1 MKIGKRASAQKYKEL
16 RALQAR
22 VNNMLYKS
30 THIEK
35 TNGKRKQVLA
45 MKRQFYKSRGIKNPS
60 RLSFSVLSSKD
71 IKAYTELLKSIE
83 NNTFI
88 NPQKYKEYQEKMQE
102 KFDSYGYDFEY
113 EEIKEVLE
121 SDIVQELINEG
132 MSPSEF
138 WQVYSEITTD
148 YGQIDIHSFYD
159 MAREFLNGIRYGD
172 LTINQFFEFADDY
185 FSILNDPD
193 AVRFNDG
200 QTGGI
205 YD

>member
-35 TNGKRKQVLA
+35 SNGKRKQVLA

-60 RLSFSVLSSKD
+60 RLSFSVLSTKD

-88 NPQKYKEYQEKMQE
+88 NPEKYKQYQEKMRE
-102 KFDSYGYDFEY
+102 KFDSYGYNFSY
-113 EEIKEVLE
+113 EDVRKLLDSEI
-121 SDIVQELINEG
+121 IQELINEG
-132 MSPSEF
+132 LTPSEF
-138 WQVYSEITTD
+138 WQVYNEITTD
-148 YGQIDIHSFYD
+148 YSDIDEEQFFY
-159 MAREFLNGIRYGD
+159 MATDFLQEIKYGD
-172 LTINQFFEFADDY
+172 ATINEFFVYADEW
-185 FSILNDPD
+185 FSKRAKETSGNL
-193 AVRFNDG
+193 
-200 QTGGI
+200 
-205 YD
+205 YE